1 MFETSD
7 PCRRGCAVPA
17 DTDSIDMITR
27 LIAFDTT
34 SRNSNLELMAFIVGY
49 LKDLGVDSEL
59 VHNDEGTK
67 ANLYATLGPADRS
80 GIALSGHTDV
90 VPVDGQDWH
99 TDPFRVVEKED
110 RLYGRGTSDMK
121 SFIGVCL
128 ALAPE
133 FLARDIAT
141 PLHLAFSYDEEIG
154 CVGVRSLIDA
164 LARRPLKPSAVV
176 IGEPTE
182 MKVVRA
188 HKGKLSYRCHVRGH
202 EAHSSLA
209 HAGVNAVEA
218 AAEAVA
224 YLKSMARRHRNHG
237 PFDAE
242 FVPSYTTV
250 HTGTIR
256 GGTALNI
263 VPRDCSFE
271 FEFRHLP
278 EDDPHA
284 LLDML
289 RNHVATHIEPE
300 MHATRA
306 GTGFS
311 FEPMSHIPGLATD
324 EDADIVQLAKALTGQ
339 NTTGKVAFG
348 TEAGLFQNGGMP
360 AVVCG
365 PGSIDQAHK
374 PDEFIARDQIT
385 QCEAFLRKLFE
396 RCWQGSV

>member
-1 MFETSD
+1 
-7 PCRRGCAVPA
+7 
-17 DTDSIDMITR
+17 MITR
-27 LIAFDTT
+27 LVAHDTT
-34 SRNSNLELMAFIVGY
+34 SRNSNLELMAFIVEY
-49 LKDLGVDSEL
+49 LKDLGVESEL

-67 ANLYATLGPADRS
+67 ANLYATLGPKDRA

-99 TDPFRVVEKED
+99 TDPFQVVEKED

-121 SFIGVCL
+121 SFIGICL

-141 PLHLAFSYDEEIG
+141 PLHFAFSYDEEIG
-154 CVGVRSLIDA
+154 CVGVRGLIDA
-164 LARRPLKPSAVV
+164 LARRPLKPSAVI

-188 HKGKLSYRCHVRGH
+188 HKGKLSYRCQVRGH

-224 YLKSMARRHRNHG
+224 YLKTMARRHRDHG

-242 FVPSYTTV
+242 YTPPYTTV
-250 HTGTIR
+250 HTGTIH

-263 VPRDCSFE
+263 VPLDCSFE
-271 FEFRHLP
+271 FEFRHVA

-284 LLDML
+284 LLDEL
-289 RNHVATHIEPE
+289 RDHIATRIEPE
-300 MHATRA
+300 MHATRPE
-306 GTGFS
+306 TGFH
-311 FEPMSHIPGLATD
+311 FEPMSHIPALDTD
-324 EDADIVQLAKALTGQ
+324 EEADIVQLAKALSGQ

-348 TEAGLFQNGGMP
+348 TEGGLFQNGVI
-360 AVVCG
+360 AN
-365 PGSIDQAHK
+365 DQ
-374 PDEFIARDQIT
+374 IAR
-385 QCEAFLRKLFE
+385 CEAFLRKLFE

>member
-1 MFETSD
+1 M
-7 PCRRGCAVPA
+7 PGN
-17 DTDSIDMITR
+17 SIDMISR

-34 SRNSNLELMAFIVGY
+34 SRNSNLDLMDFVTEH
-49 LKDLGVDSEL
+49 LKSLGVDSEL

-67 ANLYATLGPADRS
+67 ANLYATLGPVDRA

-99 TDPFRVVEKED
+99 TDPFRVVETD
-110 RLYGRGTSDMK
+110 GRLYGRGTSDMK

-133 FLARDIAT
+133 FCARDIET
-141 PLHLAFSYDEEIG
+141 PLHFAFSYDEEIG
-154 CVGVRSLIDA
+154 CIGVRGLIDT
-164 LARRPLKPSAVV
+164 LAARPIKPSAVI

-188 HKGKLSYRCHVRGH
+188 HKGKLSYHCHVRGH

-209 HAGVNAVEA
+209 HVGVNAVEA

-224 YLKSMARRHRNHG
+224 YLKSMARRHRDEG

-242 FVPSYTTV
+242 LVPPYTTV
-250 HTGTIR
+250 HTGIIR

-263 VPRDCSFE
+263 VPRECSFE

-278 EDDPHA
+278 QDDPDA
-284 LLDML
+284 LLDEL
-289 RNHVATHIEPE
+289 REHIAAHIEPE
-300 MHATRA
+300 MHGAQA
-306 GTGFS
+306 GTGFT
-311 FEPMSHIPGLATD
+311 FEPMSHIPGLDTD
-324 EDADIVQLAKALTGQ
+324 EDAPIVQLAKSLTGQ

-348 TEAGLFQNGGMP
+348 TEAGLFHQGGMP

-374 PDEFIARDQIT
+374 PDEFITVEQIAR
-385 QCEAFLRKLFE
+385 CEAFLRKLFE
-396 RCWQGSV
+396 RCWEGSV